1 MESATGP
8 ATVVQQPEHGKARAK
23 LGLEIDAHLYA
34 HLSELAEQNGQSKR
48 SLLEQALK
56 FYFEAVVPSEGRV
69 RPEVLAHFRK
79 SVAKNEKLLRLLA
92 K

>member
-1 MESATGP
+1 M
-8 ATVVQQPEHGKARAK
+8 AK
-23 LGLEIDAHLYA
+23 TSTAKIGLEIDSELYK
-34 HLSELAEQNGQSKR
+34 HLSRLAEQNGQSR
-48 SLLEQALK
+48 RFLLEQALK
-56 FYFEAVVPSEGRV
+56 FYFEAVVPSQGTV

>member
-1 MESATGP
+1 MA
-8 ATVVQQPEHGKARAK
+8 KASTAK
-23 LGLEIDAHLYA
+23 IGLEIDAALYK
-34 HLSELAEQNGQSKR
+34 HLSDLAERNGQSR
-48 SLLEQALK
+48 RFLLEQALK
-56 FYFEAVVPSEGRV
+56 FYFEAVVPSQGTV

>member
-1 MESATGP
+1 MAKGT
-8 ATVVQQPEHGKARAK
+8 TAK
-23 LGLEIDAHLYA
+23 LGLEIDAELYS
-34 HLSELAEQNGQSKR
+34 HLSELAERNGQSR
-48 SLLEQALK
+48 RFLLEQALK
-56 FYFEAVVPSEGRV
+56 FYFEAVVPSQGTV